1 MNAVAAFENRKD
13 TLRAQLEESENM
25 PQAISAAT
33 MTLEQ
38 IACDLAQDEQDDF
51 ARQRQQA
58 VMALAKRLPLGLRAS
73 RAKAQIV
80 LEETQEQP
88 SRVRRGAVG
97 AGAVMLAALAVYEAV
112 NGKMN
117 FALLQALGA
126 LLMLF
131 GANGALTAT
140 TRQTRAQAETTID
153 AADMVRE
160 VGEICQAADLCA
172 ADLALIEQD
181 NAPSRL
187 SGTADEA
194 MLDLL
199 SAMMEARASGR
210 QDLALR
216 SLDQAEQYLRML
228 GVQSVFYDAEHAA
241 LFDVLPAR
249 SGERTVRPALVRDG
263 ELVRRGVAAV
273 APMAAKE
280 A

>member
-140 TRQTRAQAETTID
+140 TRQTPRAQAET
-153 AADMVRE
+153 
-160 VGEICQAADLCA
+160 ADLCA

-181 NAPSRL
+181 IAPARL
-187 SGTADEA
+187 SGTADVA

>member
-58 VMALAKRLPLGLRAS
+58 VMALAKRLPMSLRAG
-73 RAKAQIV
+73 RARAQIV

-131 GANGALTAT
+131 GTAKSVRRRICARRIWRSSSRT
-140 TRQTRAQAETTID
+140 TRR
-153 AADMVRE
+153 
-160 VGEICQAADLCA
+160 
-172 ADLALIEQD
+172 
-181 NAPSRL
+181 
-187 SGTADEA
+187 
-194 MLDLL
+194 
-199 SAMMEARASGR
+199 RAS
-210 QDLALR
+210 
-216 SLDQAEQYLRML
+216 
-228 GVQSVFYDAEHAA
+228 
-241 LFDVLPAR
+241 PAR
-249 SGERTVRPALVRDG
+249 RTRPCSICS
-263 ELVRRGVAAV
+263 RR
-273 APMAAKE
+273 
-280 A
+280 